1 MKILQGIKSGALLQ
15 RDNNDLCTCLFKAEF
30 EGEVSSSLGKIEYS
44 GENLFK
50 LKGIKTGGPYEI
62 IISDS
67 LNEVKLTDIY
77 VGDLWILAGQSNM
90 EGAGRLRGSLA
101 ELEINTDSEVRC
113 YYMSEAW
120 APAKPQLHQIW
131 EIKEDY
137 IRIPYRAYRKG
148 TQWKTEYPEVHRDGV
163 GPGYFFAKSMKEK
176 TKVPQGVIPCAV
188 GGSCL
193 KNWETDRD
201 NALYA
206 MMKRRVAEC
215 GNVVKGVFWHQ
226 GESQCNE
233 GASKIFVDDMK
244 NLVNAFRRDF
254 NNEKLPFIEAQL
266 HKFTLTEGE
275 GAYWWSVIRD
285 KQRTLYKDISNLL
298 TVNTCDLELD
308 DMIHLSGDSHRI
320 LGERAA
326 NAMLQVLNGDVN
338 QIDIEEAELVADEF
352 VPFLNNI
359 VVKFKN
365 LKGALKSNGIPYGF
379 YISKDEKGL
388 EEVKRIIHL
397 KLEGDKVYIKNE
409 IAPEEIEDLY
419 LSYAYGCSYYAN
431 ITDSENN
438 AIPAFG
444 PIKIKD
450 LIK

>member
-1 MKILQGIKSGALLQ
+1 
-15 RDNNDLCTCLFKAEF
+15 
-30 EGEVSSSLGKIEYS
+30 
-44 GENLFK
+44 
-50 LKGIKTGGPYEI
+50 
-62 IISDS
+62 
-67 LNEVKLTDIY
+67 
-77 VGDLWILAGQSNM
+77 
-90 EGAGRLRGSLA
+90 
-101 ELEINTDSEVRC
+101 
-113 YYMSEAW
+113 MSESW

-137 IRIPYRAYRKG
+137 IRIPYREYRKG
-148 TQWKTEYPEVHRDGV
+148 TKWGTEYPENHRDGV
-163 GPGYFFAKSMKEK
+163 GPGYFFIKSMKEK
-176 TKVPQGVIPCAV
+176 TKVPQGAIPCAV

-233 GASKIFVDDMK
+233 GDAKTFTEDMK

-254 NNEKLPFIEAQL
+254 GNENLPFVQAQL
-266 HKFTLTEGE
+266 HKFTLAEGDC
-275 GAYWWSVIRD
+275 AYCWSVIRD
-285 KQRTLYKDISNLL
+285 KQRTLYKEISNLL

-308 DMIHLSGDSHRI
+308 DMIHLSGASHEI

-326 NAMLQVLNGDVN
+326 NAMLKILNGDTN
-338 QIDIEEAELVADEF
+338 QIDIESIELTNDEF
-352 VPFLNNI
+352 VPFLSNI

-365 LKGALKSNGIPYGF
+365 LKGDLKSSGIPYGF

-409 IAPEEIEDLY
+409 IEPEEIGDLY

-431 ITDSENN
+431 IRDSENN

-444 PIKIKD
+444 PVKIKD
-450 LIK
+450 LMK